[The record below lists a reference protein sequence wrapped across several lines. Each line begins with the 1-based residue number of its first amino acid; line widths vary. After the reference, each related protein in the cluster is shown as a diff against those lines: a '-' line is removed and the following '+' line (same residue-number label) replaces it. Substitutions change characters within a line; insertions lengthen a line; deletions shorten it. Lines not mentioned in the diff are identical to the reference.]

1 MNNAERTE
9 LIQYRINRS
18 LHTLQEVNILIENQL
33 WSTAINRLYYACYY
47 AVLAILLKNNINPQ
61 THAGTRQM
69 FGLHFIKTGI
79 ISSDLGKFYSD
90 IFDKRLTGDYDDF
103 ILMKEEDVI
112 GLVPS
117 GKELILKIKELIDAL
132 TRIASFLELHKL

>member
-1 MNNAERTE
+1 
-9 LIQYRINRS
+9 
-18 LHTLQEVNILIENQL
+18 
-33 WSTAINRLYYACYY
+33 
-47 AVLAILLKNNINPQ
+47 
-61 THAGTRQM
+61 M

>member
-1 MNNAERTE
+1 MNDAERTE
-9 LIQYRINRS
+9 LIRYRINRS

-33 WSTAINRLYYACYY
+33 WSTAINRMYYACYY
-47 AVLAILLKNNINPQ
+47 AVIAILLKNDINPQ
-61 THAGTRQM
+61 THAGARQM

-103 ILMKEEDVI
+103 IVIREEDVI
-112 GLVPS
+112 GLAPVA
-117 GKELILKIKELIDAL
+117 KELILKIKELIDA
-132 TRIASFLELHKL
+132 

>member
-1 MNNAERTE
+1 MNDSERAE
-9 LIQYRINRS
+9 LILYRISRT
-18 LHTLQEVNILIENQL
+18 LHTLQEVDILIENQL

-47 AVLAILLKNNINPQ
+47 AVIALLLKNNLNPQ
-61 THAGTRQM
+61 THAGVRQM

-103 ILMKEEDVI
+103 IVMREEDVI

-117 GKELILKIKELIDAL
+117 AKELILTIKEIVSA
-132 TRIASFLELHKL
+132 

>member
-1 MNNAERTE
+1 MNDSEREE
-9 LIQYRINRS
+9 LILYRISRA
-18 LHTLQEVNILIENQL
+18 LHTLQEVDILIENQL

-47 AVLAILLKNNINPQ
+47 AVIALLLKNNLNPQ
-61 THAGTRQM
+61 THAGVRQM

-103 ILMKEEDVI
+103 IVMREEDVI

-117 GKELILKIKELIDAL
+117 AKELILTIKEIVSA
-132 TRIASFLELHKL
+132 